1 MWRSRSRMMRGIG
14 WRGIWRLRPIAK
26 LDKRNC
32 CAIHIPVFTLCSLN
46 CEPQCIVDLKSG
58 DNTFGVEVV
67 VHFVNFEQLLQYPKI
82 RSGDSDT
89 CAGLRSLVAWKMPL
103 FFFPLHNFNFALN
116 HIQLIIGLSSKLKV
130 QSILNILMES
140 IIPVSIREQ

>member
-1 MWRSRSRMMRGIG
+1 MMRGIG
-14 WRGIWRLRPIAK
+14 WRGIRALHLIASST
-26 LDKRNC
+26 RNGLSH
-32 CAIHIPVFTLCSLN
+32 ARTYLHTLSPLN

-89 CAGLRSLVAWKMPL
+89 CAGLRSLVA
-103 FFFPLHNFNFALN
+103 
-116 HIQLIIGLSSKLKV
+116 
-130 QSILNILMES
+130 
-140 IIPVSIREQ
+140 